1 MDPRTAWIQPEQ
13 KVPASTL
20 WMHIWGTPQEF
31 GAGSGIDSRLQ
42 QQRNFAAQSANS
54 TDSRGEHCRNVAPPP
69 MVVLGNLSKRD
80 GSGERGSVRRKG
92 SLSPSSSSL
101 DSEAE
106 SSSPSGSCL
115 HIDNL
120 SVTEEANQFLHY
132 GKQELKENS
141 LRQQYPLTPFHTV
154 QQHWRSMQQSTD
166 HTPPGIRNQHG
177 NKHHYQTHSSSRR
190 KHLNRANT
198 FHGINPLLCFDSN
211 GHHPDSNCSPWKTRR
226 YSQGING

>member
-1 MDPRTAWIQPEQ
+1 MDPRTAWIQTEQ
-13 KVPASTL
+13 KVPANSP

-31 GAGSGIDSRLQ
+31 GASSGIDNRLHH
-42 QQRNFAAQSANS
+42 QRNFAVQNTNS
-54 TDSRGEHCRNVAPPP
+54 TDTRGEYFRNVAPPP
-69 MVVLGNLSKRD
+69 VVVFGKLPKRD
-80 GSGERGSVRRKG
+80 GGGERGSVRRKG

-115 HIDNL
+115 QLDSM

-132 GKQELKENS
+132 SKHELTENS
-141 LRQQYPLTPFHTV
+141 LRQQHPLTPFHTV
-154 QQHWRSMQQSTD
+154 HQHWRSMQQSAD

-190 KHLNRANT
+190 RHLNRANT
-198 FHGINPLLCFDSN
+198 FHGINPPLSCDSN
-211 GHHPDSNCSPWKTRR
+211 GQYANYTPWKKGR